1 MQQHTSRK
9 VALGCNMT
17 VMQYGILQ
25 NSTRHQQD
33 HLSRA
38 YPIKVASS
46 DRDDLPGM
54 LVVGCCPHAYL
65 VMQDRVH
72 HSQLLGP

>member
-1 MQQHTSRK
+1 MQQRTNRK
-9 VALGCNMT
+9 NGSGV
-17 VMQYGILQ
+17 QHDILQ

-46 DRDDLPGM
+46 YRDDLPGM
-54 LVVGCCPHAYL
+54 LVDGCCPHAYL

-72 HSQLLGP
+72 HFRLLEP